1 MAWEGGYTLP
11 CLPNKQLCAC
21 LMFDST
27 HACTTHEALELGVR
41 GTKLLQGFFSAL
53 SRPTFGERLCPHCGN
68 KIPSNYYEHLFSS
81 HLPESKYSTETTI
94 QWLENKNF
102 HDLINLAEKISC
114 LKFTD

>member
-1 MAWEGGYTLP
+1 MTATANIASSW
-11 CLPNKQLCAC
+11 NSIW
-21 LMFDST
+21 D
-27 HACTTHEALELGVR
+27 EALELGVR
-41 GTKLLQGFFSAL
+41 GTKLMQGFFNAL
-53 SRPTFGERLCPHCGN
+53 SRPTFGERLCPHCGD

-102 HDLINLAEKISC
+102 HDLINLAERISC

>member
-1 MAWEGGYTLP
+1 MTTLTWQRRLV
-11 CLPNKQLCAC
+11 CARDCRLLLCARDC
-21 LMFDST
+21 
-27 HACTTHEALELGVR
+27 R
-41 GTKLLQGFFSAL
+41 LL
-53 SRPTFGERLCPHCGN
+53 FGERLCPHCGD

-102 HDLINLAEKISC
+102 HDFINLAEKISC